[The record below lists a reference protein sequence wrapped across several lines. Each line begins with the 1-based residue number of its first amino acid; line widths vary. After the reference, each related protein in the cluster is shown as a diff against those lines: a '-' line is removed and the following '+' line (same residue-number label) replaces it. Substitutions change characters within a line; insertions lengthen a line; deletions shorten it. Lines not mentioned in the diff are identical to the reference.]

1 MRTEAARRRCVGLDL
16 LKALAAAGIVLHHY
30 QQMAGVGFSG
40 VNFFVA
46 PDLFQTEY
54 VFGWLTILFFM
65 ISGFLA
71 AAGGLVLAAGRRWT
85 VDDLQQSV
93 ADF

>member
-46 PDLFQTEY
+46 PDLFQT
-54 VFGWLTILFFM
+54 
-65 ISGFLA
+65 
-71 AAGGLVLAAGRRWT
+71 
-85 VDDLQQSV
+85 
-93 ADF
+93 